1 MITRRNLDMKN
12 RTKIGI
18 GMMLAFVLI
27 CVLVP
32 TNVAAKSGTLVLEAQ
47 NEDYVTL
54 GKLSV
59 GDTITYEWD
68 TSDDE
73 DTLHFGIL
81 RAEDPHE
88 TVNVEGQAYQ
98 IKEDVNSMSGTL
110 TIDTAGTYHFDFF
123 NNNWVDNAIISYEYT
138 ITKASEEKKDS
149 DDSPGFE
156 LFGVAL
162 AIGLCIAVMAWKRK
176 K

>member
-1 MITRRNLDMKN
+1 MKN
-12 RTKIGI
+12 SKRIGI
-18 GMMLAFVLI
+18 GVMLAFMLI

-32 TNVAAKSGTLVLEAQ
+32 MNVAAKSGTKVVEAQ

-59 GDTITYEWD
+59 GDIITYEWD
-68 TSDDE
+68 TSDDG
-73 DTLHFGIL
+73 DTLHFGII
-81 RAEDPHE
+81 RAEDPNDE
-88 TVNVEGQAYQ
+88 VSEGDAYQ

-123 NNNWVDNAIISYEYT
+123 NNNWADNAIINYEYT
-138 ITKASEEKKDS
+138 ITKASDDKKDS

-156 LFGVAL
+156 LFGLAL
-162 AIGLCIAVMAWKRK
+162 ALGLCIAVIGWRRHKRRE
-176 K
+176 